1 MKTYL
6 KKTITQDQIKFYL
19 HSCKNFRFPFFDP
32 ENCYRKDGLFKA
44 LEETL
49 YRIGEDMQKK
59 YGRNFM
65 AICLRGSW
73 LRGIPLE
80 GDDVDVLYI
89 VDGIPPEDLRDIHE
103 ETRRRLRERSELF
116 HMCEGKIEGGAKVEP
131 ITTLDIRSIDILMN
145 KYMYGLDT
153 FLRLSR
159 MEGRD
164 RYQDGF
170 LGSRIVE
177 KKSKFLKSGILI
189 PYVGWIYGRNR
200 KPEVFNEIGRF
211 LPIPTKPDPIYP
223 EAAID
228 ETKETIRTA
237 FIARNLIYPSMEIKK
252 EIQLSEED
260 LGDFK
265 RDAMKLYAALAPLEE
280 IFSRAVVNYL
290 YTVKIE
296 QKLFGGSLTRERV
309 ETFAPNYDKLVSDIL
324 SIK

>member
-1 MKTYL
+1 VKTQL

-19 HSCKNFRFPFFDP
+19 KSCKNFRFPFFDP
-32 ENCYRKDGLFKA
+32 ENCYRKDGLFTD

-49 YRIGEDMQKK
+49 FRIGEDMQKK
-59 YGRNFM
+59 YGRNFI
-65 AICLRGSW
+65 AVCLRGSW

-89 VDGIPPEDLRDIHE
+89 VDGIPPEDLHDIHQ
-103 ETRRRLRERSELF
+103 ETQRQLRKRNELF
-116 HMCEGKIEGGAKVEP
+116 QMCEGKIEGGRKVAP
-131 ITTLDIRSIDILMN
+131 ITTLDIRGIAILMN
-145 KYMYGLDT
+145 KYLYGLDT

-164 RYQDGF
+164 RYQEDF
-170 LGSRIVE
+170 LGSRLTE

-211 LPIPTKPDPIYP
+211 LPIPTKRASIYTP
-223 EAAID
+223 TEIEEA
-228 ETKETIRTA
+228 KETIRVA
-237 FIARNLIYPSMEIKK
+237 FIARNLIYPSIEIKK
-252 EIQLSEED
+252 MTELSEED

-265 RDAMKLYAALAPLEE
+265 RVAIALYAALEPLEE
-280 IFSRAVVNYL
+280 VYSRAVINYL

-296 QKLFGGSLTRERV
+296 QKLFNRSMTPERV
-309 ETFAPNYDKLVSDIL
+309 GKFAPTYDKLVSDIMR
-324 SIK
+324 IK